1 MVEHQNARAVWRSGR
16 VLPVLTTAST
26 RTTERQPALTACWP
40 GGITVIS
47 SSGLGGEYRSPIR
60 DRHGWPRS
68 PGFCSRRMPPR
79 RNRWPMASAPATSS
93 STRCSSRESKCARSG
108 QMDSSEPSPSPPDE
122 SPLTSVRNSK
132 PPAKAPRGRSC
143 GCTAIPTTT
152 AQWPFVCMRSAR
164 APSCRRRSPQFP
176 GRTAAGHA
184 KRLVRQRTFGT
195 FEEASRFVA
204 SQPSQRWRI
213 ASSDPLTSC
222 VPIEALP
229 EYRQVFQSI
238 GQQPTSAGEPG
249 PSFVQIYERSV
260 SPVD

>member
-1 MVEHQNARAVWRSGR
+1 MLAWWDYGYFIVRVGRRVPVTNPRQTRVAQVARFLLAQDAAKAESLADGLGARYLVVDAMLQSRIQVRSFRTDGFFGAIAIAAGRKPTDFCEEFETSGEGAAGQELRLYCYPNYYRAMAVRLYAFGARAVMPSS
-16 VLPVLTTAST
+16 VTA
-26 RTTERQPALTACWP
+26 
-40 GGITVIS
+40 IS
-47 SSGLGGEYRSPIR
+47 WT
-60 DRHGWPRS
+60 D
-68 PGFCSRRMPPR
+68 
-79 RNRWPMASAPATSS
+79 
-93 STRCSSRESKCARSG
+93 SSR
-108 QMDSSEPSPSPPDE
+108 
-122 SPLTSVRNSK
+122 
-132 PPAKAPRGRSC
+132 
-143 GCTAIPTTT
+143 
-152 AQWPFVCMRSAR
+152 
-164 APSCRRRSPQFP
+164 
-176 GRTAAGHA
+176 GHA